1 MAEKKKVYAVKRGRS
16 TGLFNSWPMCQK
28 QVAGFPGAVY
38 KGFATA
44 AEAMRWL
51 SGVTGAEEKAYAA
64 KKSQPRASIPPAR
77 AASAYRTSPVS
88 PGGADYIVYTDGSCL
103 RNPNGPG
110 GWAAVITEVRTG
122 AVTELSDGEHSTTNN
137 RMELSAAIAGLSA
150 IETPS
155 KIALYTDSQYLR
167 RAFVNHWLVNWK
179 RRGWKK
185 ADGNPVLNQDLW
197 MRLDALYSRHQVQFH
212 WVKGHVGIEQ
222 NERCDQLAKAAAM
235 AHR

>member
-51 SGVTGAEEKAYAA
+51 SGVTDAEEKAYAA
-64 KKSQPRASIPPAR
+64 KESQPRASIPPAR
-77 AASAYRTSPVS
+77 TTSAYRTAPVS
-88 PGGADYIVYTDGSCL
+88 PSGADYIVYTDGSCL

-122 AVTELSDGEHSTTNN
+122 VVTELSDGEHSTTNN

-167 RAFVNHWLVNWK
+167 RAFVNHWLMNWK

-197 MRLDALYSRHQVQFH
+197 MRLDTLYSRHQVQFH

>member
-1 MAEKKKVYAVKRGRS
+1 MAGKKKIYAVKRGRS
-16 TGLFNSWPMCQK
+16 TGLFNSWPDCQK

-51 SGVTGAEEKAYAA
+51 SGVSDAEEQAYAA
-64 KKSQPRASIPPAR
+64 GKTQSRAAMPSAVAAPAR
-77 AASAYRTSPVS
+77 RAVTAAPSD
-88 PGGADYIVYTDGSCL
+88 ADYIVYTDGSCL

-110 GWAAVITEVRTG
+110 GWAAVITDVRTG
-122 AVTELSDGEHSTTNN
+122 KVTELSDGEHSTTNN

-150 IETPS
+150 IEQPS
-155 KIALYTDSQYLR
+155 QIALYTDSQYLR
-167 RAFVNHWLVNWK
+167 RAFVNRWLVNWK